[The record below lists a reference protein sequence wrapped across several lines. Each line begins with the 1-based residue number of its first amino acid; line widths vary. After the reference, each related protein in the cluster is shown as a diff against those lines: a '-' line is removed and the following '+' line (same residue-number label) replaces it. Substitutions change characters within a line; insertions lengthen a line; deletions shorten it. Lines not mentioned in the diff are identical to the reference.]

1 MKGQVKNLE
10 KVIQGA
16 LSYAKSFENNGKVA
30 SYIPQLATADKN
42 ALGIAISANN
52 KKLYT
57 AGDCLT
63 PFTMQSIS
71 KIISLILAV
80 QTAGYNKVFS
90 KVGVEPTGDA
100 FNSLVKLET
109 KTHIPLNPMINA
121 GAIAVAGVIDSPSP
135 FEDFLCL
142 TRKLCGRADIGLNE
156 KVYLSEKSSGM
167 KNRAI
172 AYMLLNEGI
181 LEKDVEEVLDIY
193 FKMCSVEVTAVD
205 LAYFGSVLANGGVNI
220 FTGERIV
227 EEKISTLVKTLM
239 VTCGM
244 YDGSGEFAINVGMPA
259 KSGVG
264 GGIVSC
270 AEENFGI
277 AVYGPS
283 LDGKGNSV
291 WGIKALE
298 YISRE
303 LSLHYFSGYGIC
315 EYV

>member
-1 MKGQVKNLE
+1 MKGHAKNLE

-16 LSYAKSFENNGKVA
+16 LRYAKSFENNGKVA

-42 ALGIAISANN
+42 ALGIAIAANN

-57 AGDCLT
+57 AGDCRT

-71 KIISLILAV
+71 KIISLILAI

-283 LDGKGNSV
+283 LNSKGNSV

-303 LSLHYFSGYGIC
+303 LNLHYFSGYGIC